1 MKIYSYKKGNNMKR
15 IFHLL
20 QLLCILFFLGACGDN
35 GAAPQALDIANA
47 LVSEAQTEKN
57 AGNFTR
63 STELLKEAQRQWA

>member
-35 GAAPQALDIANA
+35 GAAPQAFDIANA